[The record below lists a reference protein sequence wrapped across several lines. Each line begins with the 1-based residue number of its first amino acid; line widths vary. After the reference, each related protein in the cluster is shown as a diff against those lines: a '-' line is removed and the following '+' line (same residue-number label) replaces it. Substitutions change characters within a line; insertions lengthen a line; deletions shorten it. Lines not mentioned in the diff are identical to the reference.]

1 MLVYFTLHMSSCS
14 QLVQPV
20 VEKTGCDTF
29 GPVFLCDEKNATNN
43 CMLIDV

>member
-1 MLVYFTLHMSSCS
+1 MTIMLSLHMSSCS

-29 GPVFLCDEKNATNN
+29 GPVFLCDEKNATDN
-43 CMLIDV
+43 CMLINV